1 MDAWACFP
9 AYPGHRVSAPI
20 PAQSLKREEVPVEV
34 SETHVLRI
42 AVSSRFLGCRRGKF
56 QE

>member
-1 MDAWACFP
+1 MDAWACLP

-20 PAQSLKREEVPVEV
+20 PAQSLKQEEVPVEV
-34 SETHVLRI
+34 SETPVLKV
-42 AVSSRFLGCRRGKF
+42 AVSSCFPGCRRGKF